1 MRNKI
6 VIIFFVWVIG
16 FSWGVF
22 LGGKHVVGAWGSGPE
37 AKHIQLV
44 LESVTGEKEADVT
57 EPEEAERA
65 DEDKTTQ
72 KKEGGGAYTPP
83 KETVP
88 LKKFEPSEKIE
99 ADNAVDFPV
108 DI

>member
-6 VIIFFVWVIG
+6 VIVFFVWVIG
-16 FSWGVF
+16 FSWSSF
-22 LGGKHVVGAWGSGPE
+22 LEVTDVVGAWGSGPK
-37 AKHIQLV
+37 ATHIQLV
-44 LESVTGEKEADVT
+44 LESVAGEKKADVT
-57 EPEEAERA
+57 EPEKAERA
-65 DEDKTTQ
+65 AEDKTSQ
-72 KKEGGGAYTPP
+72 KKEGEGAYTPP